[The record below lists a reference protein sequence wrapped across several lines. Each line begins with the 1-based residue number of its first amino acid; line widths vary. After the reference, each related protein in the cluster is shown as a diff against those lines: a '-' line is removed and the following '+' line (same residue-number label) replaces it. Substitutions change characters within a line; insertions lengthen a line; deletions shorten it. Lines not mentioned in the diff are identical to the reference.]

1 MPTTTLIKI
10 FFRTHF
16 SILSTVLILLLLTQM
31 PRVKA
36 AGEIDPTFSAGV
48 LRQPRGSATT
58 VVTQPDGKVLIG
70 GSFEVVSGAL
80 RYSLARLNTDG
91 SADATFN
98 PPPLTDNSGSTVPGI
113 VEAIA
118 LQTDG
123 KIIVAGS
130 FRIPGLSLEAPIVRL
145 NADGSLDAS
154 FFASG
159 ASGVIKDVEIRADGK
174 IFIAGSFNYTTPPSV
189 RRANL
194 ARLNVD
200 GSTDQTFN
208 PSGVSLPIDDIAVQ
222 PDGKVIGFVTPD
234 GGGGRFLRRLNEDG
248 SLDTSF
254 NTWVSSYVF
263 SIKIQPDG
271 KILIGGWFGA
281 VNNALRDKIARLNTD
296 GTLDQTF
303 NSPSH
308 WYQNQVLYE
317 IEIESDGRILVG
329 GTHYVGSAGPGGG
342 LLVRLNADG
351 TVARDFE
358 SRPLNNGVYL
368 QVSDLALLANGEF
381 LLVGNMSQPEFIVQ
395 PFAGPS
401 GAAAN
406 RINANGDYDSTFQ
419 TPIGIR
425 GTVVEIA
432 PLANGQIVIAGRFGA
447 VNTTVRRASIARLN
461 ADGSTDTIF
470 NPTFN
475 NDSSE
480 AVFALAPLADNRV
493 FAGGLFYGGPLELLN
508 PDGSGDPTFTP
519 QLLSPSIIYD
529 VAVQPDGKVIVV
541 GGVSQDNS
549 TCCLMRFN
557 PDGSLDSSFRFP
569 VGITVVRKVLV
580 QPDGKILIG
589 GASSGGNFARCSVA
603 RLNADGSLDTSFTP
617 VATNNTVY
625 HLVHE
630 MVFDIALET
639 DGKILISGEF
649 SKVNGVSRQGIAR
662 LNANGSLDTSFNAAA
677 NSSVSAVELQAD
689 GKILVGGA
697 FTSIG
702 GAARNRIAR
711 LNPNGS
717 IDSTFNVGAGA
728 DGNVNSIELDASG
741 RVLVG
746 GEFVRYD
753 NTPRVGIVRLLNDT
767 AAP

>member
-1 MPTTTLIKI
+1 MLFLAVPMP
-10 FFRTHF
+10 
-16 SILSTVLILLLLTQM
+16 
-31 PRVKA
+31 VKA
-36 AGEIDPTFSAGV
+36 AGEIDTSFNAGV
-48 LRQPRGSATT
+48 FRQPRGSATT
-58 VVTQPDGKVLIG
+58 VVAQPDGKVLIG
-70 GSFEVVSGAL
+70 GNFEVASGAL
-80 RYSLARLNTDG
+80 RYSLVRVNTDG
-91 SADATFN
+91 SADTSFN
-98 PPPLTDNSGSTVPGI
+98 PPPLTDNSGGDAPGS

-118 LQTDG
+118 LQADG

-130 FRIPGLSLEAPIVRL
+130 FRITGLSLEAPIVRL

-194 ARLNVD
+194 ARLNAD
-200 GSTDQTFN
+200 GSPDETFN
-208 PSGVSLPIDDIAVQ
+208 PPGVSLPIDDIAVQ
-222 PDGKVIGFVTPD
+222 PDGKVIGFAAPAAPD
-234 GGGGRFLRRLNEDG
+234 MGGRFLRRLNEDG
-248 SLDTSF
+248 SPDTFF
-254 NTWVSSYVF
+254 NTWVSGDVF

-271 KILIGGWFGA
+271 KIIIGGWFGA
-281 VNNALRDKIARLNTD
+281 ANNTLRYIIARLNTD
-296 GTLDQTF
+296 GSLDPTF
-303 NSPSH
+303 NNPFQS
-308 WYQNQVLYE
+308 QTNQVIYE
-317 IEIESDGRILVG
+317 IEIQSDGRILIG
-329 GTHYVGSAGPGGG
+329 GTHYSSGGPAGGFSM
-342 LLVRLNADG
+342 RFNADG
-351 TVARDFE
+351 TGVQYFNAR
-358 SRPLNNGVYL
+358 PPNNGAYIQVFDFAL
-368 QVSDLALLANGEF
+368 QSNGQF
-381 LLVGNMSQPEFIVQ
+381 LLVGEMTPPEFPNQ
-395 PFAGPS
+395 PFSGNL

-406 RINANGDYDSTFQ
+406 RINADGSYDTTFQ

-425 GTVVEIA
+425 GNVRDIA
-432 PLANGQIVIAGRFGA
+432 PLPNGQIVITGLFSA
-447 VNTTVRRASIARLN
+447 VNQTIRHARIARLN
-461 ADGSTDTIF
+461 PDGSTD
-470 NPTFN
+470 PTFIN
-475 NDSSE
+475 STFDSDSNALVL
-480 AVFALAPLADNRV
+480 AVTPLADNRV
-493 FAGGLFYGGPLELLN
+493 FIGGWFYGGGLERLN

-519 QLLSPSIIYD
+519 QLLSSSIIYD
-529 VAVQPDGKVIVV
+529 IAVQPDGKVIVA

-569 VGITVVRKVLV
+569 VGITAVRKVLV

-589 GASSGGNFARCSVA
+589 GASSGGNFARRSVA

-625 HLVHE
+625 NFAHE

-639 DGKILISGEF
+639 DGKVLISGEF
-649 SKVNGVSRQGIAR
+649 SRVNGVGRQGIAR

-677 NSSVSAVELQAD
+677 NSSVSTVKLQAD

-717 IDSTFNVGAGA
+717 IDSTFEVGAGA
-728 DGNVNSIELDASG
+728 DGNVLAIEMDASG
-741 RVLVG
+741 RILAG
-746 GEFVRYD
+746 GEFVRYN

-767 AAP
+767 TAP